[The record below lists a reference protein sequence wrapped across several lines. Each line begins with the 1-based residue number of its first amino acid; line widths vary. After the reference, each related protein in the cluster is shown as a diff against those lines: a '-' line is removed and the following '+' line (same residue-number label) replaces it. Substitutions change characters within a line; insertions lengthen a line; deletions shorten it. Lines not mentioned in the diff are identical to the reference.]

1 MENPH
6 ARFCPAKT
14 KVRSESFRVS
24 KSIDARMCGC
34 TSAFKKTTCTVVAI
48 ININKKYVEFSHV
61 RKHLKPSNPNN
72 DDALMTP
79 SHNSNDTHHRHHN
92 ANNNDSTN
100 KNDNDNNIRLIII
113 MARTVDNNSIWKKHM
128 HGVAQPKK
136 KVRAELFR
144 VSKALVQGFAAAQAR
159 FKKPHAQFWLV

>member
-1 MENPH
+1 M
-6 ARFCPAKT
+6 
-14 KVRSESFRVS
+14 
-24 KSIDARMCGC
+24 
-34 TSAFKKTTCTVVAI
+34 AI

-100 KNDNDNNIRLIII
+100 KNDNDNNIRLIIMI
-113 MARTVDNNSIWKKHM
+113 MARTVNNNSIWKKTH
-128 HGVAQPKK
+128 ARCCPAKAR
-136 KVRAELFR
+136 VRAALFR
-144 VSKALVQGFAAAQAR
+144 VSEALMQGFAAAQAR